1 MWKVSPSI
9 FPRSFC
15 LGDTSPIKGRVK
27 DSLSDMQ
34 RQSDQVRTQEAS
46 GTVETSVD
54 MQRLL
59 IPVYRLRYTETEAG
73 AVNCQKKEE
82 IRKHLSELK
91 DSIEVLIDEATEI
104 IDESTEIRA
113 LIESL
118 ENIWDYTTESLRTI

>member
-1 MWKVSPSI
+1 
-9 FPRSFC
+9 
-15 LGDTSPIKGRVK
+15 
-27 DSLSDMQ
+27 MQ
-34 RQSDQVRTQEAS
+34 RQSDQERSQE
-46 GTVETSVD
+46 VEGKLGAGLD

-59 IPVYRLRYTETEAG
+59 VPVYRISFAKATAG
-73 AVNCQKKEE
+73 AVDRQKKGE
-82 IRKHLSELK
+82 IRKHLGELK